1 MLGGFFYGLFVS
13 KYAYGTKEVGSE
25 HANYDRRRC

>member
-13 KYAYGTKEVGSE
+13 KYAYGTKKVGS
-25 HANYDRRRC
+25 HYADYDRGRY